1 MAHPGGRPAVYES
14 PELMQADVDIYFSQE
29 GKKTMTGLALALG
42 FDSRQSLYDYQ
53 KRDEFSYIINKA
65 LLRIENQ
72 YEENLHGQNVAGSIF
87 VLKNMGWKDRTEQEL
102 SGELGIKQITGMNI
116 IDGMERKG

>member
-1 MAHPGGRPAVYES
+1 MADLGGRPAVYEDPS
-14 PELMQADVDIYFSQE
+14 LMQADVDIYFSQE

-53 KRDEFSYIINKA
+53 KRPGFSYIINKA

-87 VLKNMGWKDRTEQEL
+87 VLKNMGWKDRTETDITTGGEKL
-102 SGELGIKQITGMNI
+102 SGFNYLPPSQ
-116 IDGMERKG
+116 D

>member
-14 PELMQADVDIYFSQE
+14 PEQMQADVDIYFSQD

-53 KRDEFSYIINKA
+53 KKEEFSYIINKA

-72 YEENLHGQNVAGSIF
+72 YEENLQGNNVAGSIF
-87 VLKNMGWKDRTEQEL
+87 VLKNMGWKDKSETEL
-102 SGELGIKQITGMNI
+102 SGSLTVQQITGM
-116 IDGMERKG
+116 EVK